1 MGGMWLTKTSM
12 SIEWYAAEF
21 WVLATATNNGQ
32 IKEQLSKFQDM
43 SSSDS
48 EFLPTAQTLMSRVLE
63 NHMGETTN
71 DLVKLEGAITRD
83 ESNRLSRSFNRTK
96 MFVPTRAHPSI
107 PDRPP
112 FETALGL
119 MTAPVDQ
126 LVDVFRTWPEDDVD
140 QIE

>member
-1 MGGMWLTKTSM
+1 MWLTKTSM

>member
-1 MGGMWLTKTSM
+1 MVTP
-12 SIEWYAAEF
+12 A
-21 WVLATATNNGQ
+21 NNGQ
-32 IKEQLSKFQDM
+32 IKEQLKKFQNM

-48 EFLPTAQTLMSRVLE
+48 EFLPTAQTLMSQVLE